1 VIELDEYWREPELY
15 GDLILPDWLREA
27 RRVWLIVPLLLGDHL
42 QGFLVLAEARAPQ
55 QINWEDRDLLKTAGR
70 QVASYVALLEAS
82 EALSEAQQFEAFHR
96 LSAYVVHDLKNIAAQ
111 LALVVAN
118 AARHGKNP
126 AFVEDAFQT
135 VANATERM
143 NRLLAQLR
151 KEPPASAARSMA
163 LKAVVKHAVE
173 ARAVQRPAPVA
184 RFAANDEPWVQA
196 DPERLAAV
204 LEHLLQNAQEATRA
218 EGVVEVT
225 VYSEGSMA
233 VAAVRD
239 DGCGMDEQF
248 IRERLFR
255 PFTTTKG
262 NAGMGIGVYESREF
276 AHAAGGELTVD
287 SRPGQGTTFFLRLPL
302 IENPNVA
309 SMQAET
315 GEWQN
320 PAESY

>member
-1 VIELDEYWREPELY
+1 
-15 GDLILPDWLREA
+15 
-27 RRVWLIVPLLLGDHL
+27 
-42 QGFLVLAEARAPQ
+42 VLAKARAPQ
-55 QINWEDRDLLKTAGR
+55 QISWEDRDLLKTAGR

-82 EALSEAQQFEAFHR
+82 EALGEARQFEAFHR

-151 KEPPASAARSMA
+151 KEPPASVARSIA
-163 LKAVVKHAVE
+163 LKTAVNRAIE
-173 ARAVQRPAPVA
+173 ARAMRHPAPIA

-196 DPERLAAV
+196 DPERLVAV
-204 LEHLLQNAQEATRA
+204 LEHLIQNAQEATGA
-218 EGVVEVT
+218 QGMVEVT
-225 VYSEGSMA
+225 VYSEERMA

-239 DGCGMDEQF
+239 DGCGMDESF

-276 AHAAGGELTVD
+276 AHAAGGQLIVE
-287 SRPGQGTTFFLRLPL
+287 SQPNQGAVFFLKLPL
-302 IENPNVA
+302 VENPTVT
-309 SMQAET
+309 SITAET
-315 GEWQN
+315 REWKN